1 MWNVFNFKKM
11 NGEEGGGDEHARA
24 NQTALI
30 QRAENYFGKL
40 EARCEEILVEVKES
54 AQLLADADTD
64 PYKRSYLQFKS
75 AIIAQF
81 TSIIQKGSDTFQK
94 HIMPN
99 ANTLEM
105 MKVSQLFN
113 NWQSKVVGIMTHAFD
128 GVMERDLEKEY
139 AEMMDEYEAARD
151 AFHCKQCGA
160 KLQLAQFYFTA
171 TYLTCEFCQTQN
183 TFDPGSKARM
193 IEHIA
198 RPLAE
203 SRCKSEYEAY
213 RTRKSEVG
221 QREATADYDRYVR
234 AMIAQMNNI
243 LPGMEEQH
251 QHFYNRL
258 MHDYN
263 NLIVPW

>member
-11 NGEEGGGDEHARA
+11 NGEEGGRDEHARA
-24 NQTALI
+24 NQTALM
-30 QRAENYFGKL
+30 QRAETYFGKL
-40 EARCEEILVEVKES
+40 EARCEEILAEVKES

-81 TSIIQKGSDTFQK
+81 TSIIQKGSDTFQNQ
-94 HIMPN
+94 IMSK
-99 ANTLEM
+99 ASSLEM
-105 MKVSQLFN
+105 MQVSQLFN
-113 NWQSKVVGIMTHAFD
+113 DWQSKVVGMMTHAFD
-128 GVMERDLEKEY
+128 DVIERDLEKEY
-139 AEMMDEYEAARD
+139 TEMMEEYEAARN

-203 SRCKSEYEAY
+203 SRCKVEYEAY
-213 RTRKSEVG
+213 RHRKSEVG
-221 QREATADYDRYVR
+221 QKEATADYEKYVQ
-234 AMIAQMNNI
+234 AMIAQMDSI

-251 QHFYNRL
+251 RNFYNRL
-258 MHDYN
+258 MNDYN
-263 NLIVPW
+263 NWAVPW

>member
-1 MWNVFNFKKM
+1 MWNLFNLKRTNAEDSGRTEDTK
-11 NGEEGGGDEHARA
+11 AK
-24 NQTALI
+24 QTDLM
-30 QRAENYFGKL
+30 QRAETYFGKL
-40 EARCEEILVEVKES
+40 EARCQEIAVEVKES
-54 AQLLADADTD
+54 GQLLADADTD

-81 TSIIQKGSDTFQK
+81 MSIIQKGSDTFQNQ
-94 HIMPN
+94 IMSK
-99 ANTLEM
+99 ASSSDM
-105 MKVSQLFN
+105 MRVSQLFN
-113 NWQSKVVGIMTHAFD
+113 DWHSKVLDMMTHAFD
-128 GVMERDLEKEY
+128 GVTERNLEKEY
-139 AEMMDEYEAARD
+139 AEMMEEYDAARN

-160 KLQLAQFYFTA
+160 NLQLAQFYFTA

-203 SRCKSEYEAY
+203 SRCKTEYESY
-213 RTRKSEVG
+213 RQRKSVVG
-221 QREATADYDRYVR
+221 QKEATADYEKYVC

-251 QHFYNRL
+251 RNFYNRL
-258 MHDYN
+258 MRDYN